1 MNNPKENPEALMQW
15 LKSALMVWPRGG
27 AKLFADELG
36 VKPSNFAHLTHR
48 GKFCEKTIRAMGAVD
63 KLRSE
68 NFDDEEHPVVG
79 TTEINGI
86 VWEERQF
93 GVGTTI
99 HTWKPVEK

>member
-1 MNNPKENPEALMQW
+1 MANPKDSPETLMQW
-15 LKSALMVWPRGG
+15 LKSALMVWDRGG

-36 VKPSNFAHLTHR
+36 VKPSNFSHLTHR
-48 GKFCEKTIRAMGAVD
+48 GRFCDKTIRAMAAVD

-68 NFDDEEHPVVG
+68 NFDDDLYPVIG

-93 GVGTTI
+93 GVGTTV
-99 HTWKPVEK
+99 HTWKSAE